1 MNRFWWC
8 ATGLALVMAAPVAAQ
23 VQVTTTTQQDF
34 DAATKLDSD
43 SNYAGALAAWQALE
57 HRPGVSRR
65 TVAVVR
71 LRKSRTLFMLGRPEE
86 AAVEARAG
94 LAALPSGDA
103 SLDEDRYLSWFTIG
117 QIAESQLDYAT
128 AADAYRKSVPLAAV
142 PVAKFASLRGLVA
155 TETFTDAPAAIA
167 DVAQLDALIAAN
179 SFDNKAVAI
188 VRSTES
194 RALLN
199 NGDYRGARTKAGE
212 AVKLLGGLTEKTDLY
227 DVAARSDYS
236 IAALLLG
243 DSDGAR
249 QYMAM
254 TGAGRLPKGDFDPG
268 VQMQPPPC
276 GGEAGLKPGD
286 AAVVQFSIR
295 DDGRV
300 IDVSPIYAAGG
311 GSAGL
316 EFARAVRDWSWT
328 PAQTK
333 GLPDFFRYR
342 VRVEMR
348 CSTAFPTPSIFTHLA
363 GRLSAWLGD
372 HDVERLD
379 LEGSDA
385 AILPQLRS
393 RLAAA
398 DSAKGGNALALVPLL
413 HAIATNRVTPTDE
426 AVAAARRGL
435 ALLDAANAP
444 PLARL
449 EFARMLWGDEYDS
462 RNGWHSY
469 VDQATRLLDDPRFAA
484 SAEAR
489 AAIHLAIAG
498 ATGRHDREVTRAALQ
513 AVADETGLDRSSP
526 LRTAALM
533 RLASLEARVGDVAAA
548 RASFDLSGLDEK
560 QCALID
566 SPPHLLRTNAGD
578 AFPMEAMRWGFEG
591 WTQIQFDI
599 AADGKVLAPRAVI
612 AYPPFVFTKAGTGVI
627 GGARYEATY
636 RPNGGLACGGST
648 NRVRFILPEH

>member
-1 MNRFWWC
+1 MKRFGWC
-8 ATGLALVMAAPVAAQ
+8 ATGIALALSAPIAAQ
-23 VQVTTTTQQDF
+23 TPPATTLQQDF

-43 SNYAGALAAWQALE
+43 GNAAGALAAWQAIE
-57 HRPGVSRR
+57 HRPGVSAR
-65 TVAVVR
+65 THALVQ
-71 LRKSRTLFMLGRPEE
+71 LRKSRTLFLLGRPDE
-86 AAVEARAG
+86 AAEAARAG
-94 LAALPSGDA
+94 LAGLPTGDA
-103 SLDEDRYLSWFTIG
+103 SLNEDRYLSWVTLG

-128 AADAYRKSVPLAAV
+128 AVDAYRKAAPLAVV
-142 PVAKFASLRGLVA
+142 PIATLSALRGLVT
-155 TETFTDAPAAIA
+155 TETFIDSDAAVA
-167 DVAQLDALIAAN
+167 DMARLDAVVAAN
-179 SFDNKAVAI
+179 SFDARTKAI
-188 VRSTES
+188 VRMAES
-194 RALLN
+194 RLLLN
-199 NGDYRGARTKAGE
+199 RGDYRGARAKATE
-212 AVKLLGGLTEKTDLY
+212 AVKLLGGLTTKTDLY

-276 GGEAGLKPGD
+276 DGNAGLKPED

-295 DDGRV
+295 DDGSV

-311 GSAGL
+311 GTAAL

-328 PAQTK
+328 PQQTK
-333 GLPDFFRYR
+333 GLPAFFRYR

-348 CSTAFPTPSIFTHLA
+348 CSTAFATPSISSYLA
-363 GRLSAWLGD
+363 GRLGAWLGE
-372 HDVERLD
+372 HNVEAPE

-385 AILPQLRS
+385 VILPQLRR
-393 RLAAA
+393 RLAAMET
-398 DSAKGGNALALVPLL
+398 SKGNAALELVPLL
-413 HAIATNRVTPTDE
+413 RRIATNSVTPTDE

-435 ALLDAANAP
+435 AIVDAAGAP

-449 EFARMLWGDEYDS
+449 EFAEMLWDADRAS
-462 RNGWHSY
+462 NTGWHGY
-469 VDQATRLLDDPRFAA
+469 VDQANRTLADPRFAG

-489 AAIHLAIAG
+489 AVIHLAIAE
-498 ATGRHDREVTRAALQ
+498 AARRHDRAGARSALQ
-513 AVADETGLDRSSP
+513 TVADESALDPTSP
-526 LRTAALM
+526 LRIAALM
-533 RLASLEARVGDVAAA
+533 RLASLEARTGDVAAA
-548 RASFDLSGLDEK
+548 RTTFEKSGLDEK

-566 SPPHLLRTNAGD
+566 SPPRLLHAGGSE

-591 WTQIQFDI
+591 WTQVQFDI
-599 AADGKVLAPRAVI
+599 AADGKVRAPRAVI

-636 RPNGGLACGGST
+636 RPDGGLACGGST

>member
-1 MNRFWWC
+1 MNRLWWC
-8 ATGLALVMAAPVAAQ
+8 ATGLALVVVAPAAAQ
-23 VQVTTTTQQDF
+23 TRPATTVQQDF
-34 DAATKLDSD
+34 DTATKLDSD
-43 SNYAGALAAWQALE
+43 GNYAGALAAWQALE
-57 HRPGVSRR
+57 QRPGVSRR
-65 TVAVVR
+65 TLALIR
-71 LRKSRTLFMLGRPEE
+71 LRKSRTLFQLARPEE
-86 AAVEARAG
+86 AAVEARGG

-103 SLDEDRYLSWFTIG
+103 TLDEDRYLSWFTIG

-128 AADAYRKSVPLAAV
+128 AADAYRKSLPLAAEPAV
-142 PVAKFASLRGLVA
+142 KLSSLRGLIT
-155 TETFTDAPAAIA
+155 TETFTDGPAAIA
-167 DVAQLDALIAAN
+167 DVARLDALIAAN
-179 SFDNKAVAI
+179 NFDNKTVAI

-199 NGDYRGARTKAGE
+199 SGDYRAARAKAGE

-328 PAQTK
+328 AAQTK
-333 GLPDFFRYR
+333 GLPGFFRYR

-348 CSTAFPTPSIFTHLA
+348 CSTAFPTPSIFTHLS

-372 HDVERLD
+372 HDIDRLD

-398 DSAKGGNALALVPLL
+398 DGAKGANPLVLVPLL
-413 HAIATNRVTPTDE
+413 HGIATNRVTPTDE

-435 ALLDAANAP
+435 ALLDTADAP

-462 RNGWHSY
+462 RNGWHGY
-469 VDQATRLLDDPRFAA
+469 VDQATRALDDPRFAT

-489 AAIHLAIAG
+489 AAIRLAIAD
-498 ATGRHDREVTRAALQ
+498 ATGRHDKVVTRAALQ
-513 AVADETGLDRSSP
+513 AVADELTLDRTSP

-533 RLASLEARVGDVAAA
+533 RLASLEARTGDVAAA

-566 SPPHLLRTNAGD
+566 SPPHLLHAGGGD
-578 AFPMEAMRWGFEG
+578 AFPTEAMRWGFEG

-636 RPNGGLACGGST
+636 RPNGGLACGGSS
-648 NRVRFILPEH
+648 NRVRFIMPQ